1 MPAFPDPHPNIP
13 PVTTAHVLVVED
25 EPKIAGLLSDY
36 LHRDHYTVSLLDSGQ
51 PVMDRLRAA
60 PPNLILL
67 DIMLPDM
74 DGMRLCREIR
84 QISTVPIIMLTARIE
99 EADRL
104 RGFELGAD
112 DYVCKPFS
120 PREVM
125 ARVRALLRRAG
136 QEPIPST
143 MSTGDTRGLHLEP
156 TCHRA
161 VFNGRELTLTPVE
174 FRLLQQFH
182 GHPNTVLSRENLLDS
197 LYDDH
202 RVVTARTV
210 DSHIKNLRRKLQ
222 AVAPGHRLIQAVYGV
237 GYRFT
242 SLAP

>member
-1 MPAFPDPHPNIP
+1 MSAIPINQPDIHP
-13 PVTTAHVLVVED
+13 TTRAHVLVVED
-25 EPKIAGLLSDY
+25 EPKIAALLSDY
-36 LHRDHYTVSLLDSGQ
+36 LHQEHYTVSLLDSGL
-51 PVMDRLRAA
+51 PVMDKVRTD
-60 PPNLILL
+60 PPSLILL

-74 DGMRLCREIR
+74 DGMGLCREIR
-84 QISTVPIIMLTARIE
+84 RISALPIIMLTARIE

-125 ARVRALLRRAG
+125 ARVRALLRRVG
-136 QEPIPST
+136 QEPIPPSMHT
-143 MSTGDTRGLHLEP
+143 QDALGLHLEP
-156 TCHRA
+156 TRHRA

-182 GHPNTVLSRENLLDS
+182 DQPNTVLSREDLLDG

-222 AVAPGHRLIQAVYGV
+222 AAAPGHPLIQAVYGV

>member
-1 MPAFPDPHPNIP
+1 MSAIPIPQPDIHPM
-13 PVTTAHVLVVED
+13 TRAHVLVVED
-25 EPKIAGLLSDY
+25 EPKIAALLSDY

-51 PVMDRLRAA
+51 PVMDRLRAT

-84 QISTVPIIMLTARIE
+84 QISAVPIIMLTARIE

-112 DYVCKPFS
+112 DYICKPFS

-125 ARVRALLRRAG
+125 ARVRALLRRVG
-136 QEPIPST
+136 QGPIPPS
-143 MSTGDTRGLHLEP
+143 MHTRDALGLHLEP
-156 TCHRA
+156 ACHRA

-182 GHPNTVLSRENLLDS
+182 DQPNTVLSRESLLDG

-222 AVAPGHRLIQAVYGV
+222 AAAPGHRLIQAVYGV